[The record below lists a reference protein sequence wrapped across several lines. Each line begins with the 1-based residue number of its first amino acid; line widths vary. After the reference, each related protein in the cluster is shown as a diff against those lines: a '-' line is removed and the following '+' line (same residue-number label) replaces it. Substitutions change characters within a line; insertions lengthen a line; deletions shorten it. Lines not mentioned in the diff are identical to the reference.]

1 MYEQL
6 KNEMLAELTK
16 KGFDSETV
24 KEVIACL
31 DVAAYDYEI
40 TKKATEIVP
49 YNHDLPDI
57 VKMYLISRSVE
68 GYAEGTLYNYRK
80 ALHNF
85 FLTAQ
90 KPPLEVTAL
99 DIRVYLHKYQE
110 ERGISNRSLDKVR
123 GYIASFYKWA
133 LSEGY
138 IEKDPTVGIGKIK
151 YEKKERTPCTQAEL
165 EYLRMACQTPKE
177 RAILELFYSSGCRL
191 AELVNLKKSDI
202 DFQEG
207 TVHLLGKGKKH
218 RTSFV
223 NAKAEVAIKEYL
235 KCRTDDNEA
244 LFVSDRKPHGPMH
257 TAGVERIIRMIAKR
271 AEEHINHK
279 VTPHVLRHTTA
290 TRMLENKADL
300 TSIQAVLGHSNIS
313 TTMIYAHTSFEDI
326 KLDHRKAVV

>member
-6 KNEMLAELTK
+6 KNEMLIELTK
-16 KGFDSETV
+16 KGFDSEQI
-24 KEVIACL
+24 KDVIACL
-31 DVAAYDYEI
+31 DVAAYNYEV
-40 TKKATEIVP
+40 TRKETQLVP
-49 YNHDLPDI
+49 YNYELPEL
-57 VKMYLISRSVE
+57 VKLYLISRSVE
-68 GYAEGTLYNYRK
+68 GFAEGTLYNYRK
-80 ALHNF
+80 ALENF
-85 FLTAQ
+85 FMTLRKAPQ
-90 KPPLEVTAL
+90 DVTAI

-123 GYIASFYKWA
+123 GYIAAFFKW
-133 LSEGY
+133 LVSEKY
-138 IEKDPTVGIGKIK
+138 IEQDPTLGIGQIK

-165 EYLRMACQTPKE
+165 EYLRMACRTPKE
-177 RAILELFYSSGCRL
+177 RAVLELFYSSGCRL

-202 DFQEG
+202 DWQEG

-223 NAKAEVAIKEYL
+223 NAKAEVALKEYL
-235 KCRTDDNEA
+235 KSRTDDNEA
-244 LFVSDRKPHGPMH
+244 LFVSDRKPHNPMH
-257 TAGVERIIRMIAKR
+257 RAGIEKIIRELSKR
-271 AEEHINHK
+271 AGSNLQHK

-300 TSIQAVLGHSNIS
+300 TSIQAVLGHSNIN